1 MKEYLRKTYAL
12 TERGA
17 DGLWRATVY
26 GFLKNITYM
35 LPMFLLMYATNG
47 LLGFGGFN
55 GAYGALGFVLIGV
68 VMFLV
73 INKEYHTTFNETYKE
88 SANLRMEIAE
98 GIRQLPL
105 SSFNKKDLTDVSQTM
120 MKDVEAIEHALSH
133 SVPTY
138 YAYLATVAVIGIMLL
153 IGQPLL
159 GLAVLAP
166 IVLSIFL
173 AHLSQKMQKRATKKY
188 YLRQRKSS
196 KAFQELIDLH
206 EEIQSYHL
214 SETKKSEATRLV
226 RRNEAVHIHTELGQA
241 LPVTFSGAISFLSLG
256 FAMVAGTRL
265 LQSGTINVLYFAG
278 YVFAAARLIDAT
290 TAFTMAHAE
299 IAYISSSVD
308 KIKSLV
314 DAPEQTGSPTA
325 LTGFDITG
333 EDVCFAYDKKK
344 NVIDGIAFE
353 AKQNTVT
360 ALVGPSGC
368 GKSTLLRLVSRLY
381 DYDAGHMTVDGK
393 ELSSIQTEDLF
404 KHVSMVFQDVLLF
417 NGSVFDNIR
426 IGKYDATEEEVYE
439 AAKRAGCDDF
449 VKQLPEGY
457 DTIIGENGSRLSGG
471 QRQRISIARAFLK
484 DAEIILLDEIAASL
498 DVENEKYIQ
507 ESLNRL
513 IKNKTVMIISHRMKS
528 IEGVD
533 QIIVMNGGKIEAC
546 GRHEALLDESPT
558 YRTMIESFERS
569 DAYVY

>member
-1 MKEYLRKTYAL
+1 
-12 TERGA
+12 
-17 DGLWRATVY
+17 
-26 GFLKNITYM
+26 
-35 LPMFLLMYATNG
+35 MFLLMYATNG
-47 LLGFGGFN
+47 LLGFGSFN
-55 GAYGALGFVLIGV
+55 MAYGALGFVLIGA

-133 SVPTY
+133 AVPTY
-138 YAYLATVAVIGIMLL
+138 YAFLATVIVIGIMLL

-159 GLAVLAP
+159 GLAVLGP

-173 AHLSQKMQKRATKKY
+173 SHLSQKMQKRATKKY

-214 SETKKSEATRLV
+214 SEKKKKEVTAMV
-226 RRNEAVHIHTELGQA
+226 RRNEAVHIRSELGQA
-241 LPVTFSGAISFLSLG
+241 LPVTFAGAISFLSLG
-256 FAMVAGTRL
+256 LAMVVGTRL
-265 LQSGTINVLYFAG
+265 LQSGAINVLYFAG
-278 YVFAAARLIDAT
+278 YVFAAARLIDGT
-290 TAFTMAHAE
+290 SAFILAHGE

-314 DAPEQTGSPTA
+314 DAPAQTGGPA
-325 LTGFDITG
+325 ELARFDITG
-333 EDVCFAYDKKK
+333 EDVCFSYDKKK
-344 NVIDGIAFE
+344 KVIDAISFE

-426 IGKYDATEEEVYE
+426 IGKYNATEEEVYE
-439 AAKRAGCDDF
+439 AAKQAGCDDF

-471 QRQRISIARAFLK
+471 ERQRISIARAFLK
-484 DAEIILLDEIAASL
+484 DAQIILLDEIAASL

-533 QIIVMNGGKIEAC
+533 QIIVMNDGKIEAC
-546 GRHEALLDESPT
+546 GGHEALLKESPT

>member
-55 GAYGALGFVLIGV
+55 MAYGALGFVLIGA
-68 VMFLV
+68 VMFLA

-120 MKDVEAIEHALSH
+120 MKDVETIEHALSH

-138 YAYLATVAVIGIMLL
+138 YAFLATVIVIGIMLL

-159 GLAVLAP
+159 GLAVLVP

-173 AHLSQKMQKRATKKY
+173 AQLSRQMQAKVSKKY
-188 YLRQRKSS
+188 FLRQRKMA
-196 KAFQELIDLH
+196 KAFQELIDMH

-214 SETKKSEATRLV
+214 SETKKSEAKRLA
-226 RRNEAVHIHTELGQA
+226 RRNEAVHIRTELGQA
-241 LPVTFSGAISFLSLG
+241 LPVTFSGAVSFLSLG
-256 FAMVAGTRL
+256 FAMVVGTRL

-314 DAPEQTGSPTA
+314 DAPKQTGSPTA
-325 LTGFDITG
+325 LEHFDIAG
-333 EDVCFAYDKKK
+333 DHVDFSYDKKK
-344 NVIDGIAFE
+344 KVIDAISFE
-353 AKQNTVT
+353 ANQNTVT

-393 ELSSIQTEDLF
+393 ELASIETEDLF

-439 AAKRAGCDDF
+439 AAKQAGCDDF

-533 QIIVMNGGKIEAC
+533 QIIVMKEGKIEAC
-546 GRHEALLDESPT
+546 GGHEALLNESPT

>member
-55 GAYGALGFVLIGV
+55 MAYGVLGFVLIGA
-68 VMFLV
+68 VMFLA

-120 MKDVEAIEHALSH
+120 MKDVETIEHALSH

-138 YAYLATVAVIGIMLL
+138 YAFLATVIVIGIMLL

-159 GLAVLAP
+159 GLAVLVP

-173 AHLSQKMQKRATKKY
+173 AQLSRQMQAKVSKKY
-188 YLRQRKSS
+188 FLRQRKMA
-196 KAFQELIDLH
+196 KAFQELIDMH

-214 SETKKSEATRLV
+214 SETKKSEAKRLA
-226 RRNEAVHIHTELGQA
+226 RRNEAVHIRTELGQA
-241 LPVTFSGAISFLSLG
+241 LPVTFSGAVSFLSLG
-256 FAMVAGTRL
+256 FAMVVGTRL

-314 DAPEQTGSPTA
+314 DAPKQTGSPTA
-325 LTGFDITG
+325 LEHFDIAG
-333 EDVCFAYDKKK
+333 DHVDFSYDKKK
-344 NVIDGIAFE
+344 KVIDAISFE

-381 DYDAGHMTVDGK
+381 DYDFGHMTVDGK
-393 ELSSIQTEDLF
+393 ELASIETEDLF

-439 AAKRAGCDDF
+439 AAKQAGCDDF

-533 QIIVMNGGKIEAC
+533 QIIVMNDGKIEAC
-546 GRHEALLDESPT
+546 GGHEALLKESPT

>member
-47 LLGFGGFN
+47 LLGFGSFN
-55 GAYGALGFVLIGV
+55 TAYGTLGFVLIGV

-214 SETKKSEATRLV
+214 SETKKSEAKRLA
-226 RRNEAVHIHTELGQA
+226 RRNEAVHIRTELGQA

-256 FAMVAGTRL
+256 FAMVVGTRL

-314 DAPEQTGSPTA
+314 DAPKQTGSPTA
-325 LTGFDITG
+325 LEHFDIAG
-333 EDVCFAYDKKK
+333 DHVDFSYDKKK
-344 NVIDGIAFE
+344 KVIDAISFE

-449 VKQLPEGY
+449 VKQLPQGY

-533 QIIVMNGGKIEAC
+533 QIIVMNDGKIEAC
-546 GRHEALLDESPT
+546 GGHEALLKESPT

>member
-55 GAYGALGFVLIGV
+55 GAYGALGFVLIGA

-73 INKEYHTTFNETYKE
+73 INKEYHTTYNETYKE

-120 MKDVEAIEHALSH
+120 MKDVETIEHALSH
-133 SVPTY
+133 SLPTY
-138 YAYLATVAVIGIMLL
+138 YAFLATVAVIGIMLL

-159 GLAVLAP
+159 GLAVLVP
-166 IVLSIFL
+166 ILLSIFL
-173 AHLSQKMQKRATKKY
+173 SHLSQKMQKRATKKY

-214 SETKKSEATRLV
+214 SEKKKKEVTAMV
-226 RRNEAVHIHTELGQA
+226 RRNEAVHIRSELSQA
-241 LPVTFSGAISFLSLG
+241 LPVTFSGAVSFLSLG
-256 FAMVAGTRL
+256 FAMVVGTRL

-290 TAFTMAHAE
+290 TAFTMAHGE
-299 IAYISSSVD
+299 IAYISDSVE

-314 DAPEQTGSPTA
+314 NAPKQTGSPAA
-325 LTGFDITG
+325 LTHFDIAG
-333 EDVCFAYDKKK
+333 ENVSFSYDKKK
-344 NVIDGIAFE
+344 KVIDSISFD

-381 DYDAGHMTVDGK
+381 DYDAGHMMLDGK

-439 AAKRAGCDDF
+439 AAKQAGCDDF
-449 VKQLPEGY
+449 VKQLPQGY
-457 DTIIGENGSRLSGG
+457 DTVIGENGSRLSGG

>member
-1 MKEYLRKTYAL
+1 MKKYLQKTYAL

-47 LLGFGGFN
+47 LLGFGSFN
-55 GAYGALGFVLIGV
+55 MAYGALGFALIGV

-88 SANLRMEIAE
+88 SANLRMEIVE

-120 MKDVEAIEHALSH
+120 MKDVETIEHALSH

-138 YAYLATVAVIGIMLL
+138 YAFLATVIVIGIMLL

-159 GLAVLAP
+159 GLAVLVP

-173 AHLSQKMQKRATKKY
+173 AHLSQQMQAKVSKKY
-188 YLRQRKSS
+188 FLRQRKMA
-196 KAFQELIDLH
+196 KAFQELIDMH

-214 SETKKSEATRLV
+214 SETKKSEAKRLA
-226 RRNEAVHIHTELGQA
+226 RRNEAVHIRTELGQA
-241 LPVTFSGAISFLSLG
+241 LPVTFSGAVSFLSLG
-256 FAMVAGTRL
+256 FAMVVGTRL

-314 DAPEQTGSPTA
+314 DAPKQTGSPTA
-325 LTGFDITG
+325 LEHFDIAG
-333 EDVCFAYDKKK
+333 DHVDFSYDKKK
-344 NVIDGIAFE
+344 KVIDAISFE

-393 ELSSIQTEDLF
+393 ELASIETEDLF

-439 AAKRAGCDDF
+439 AAKQAGCDDF
-449 VKQLPEGY
+449 VKQLSEGY

-533 QIIVMNGGKIEAC
+533 QIIVMNDGKIEAC
-546 GRHEALLDESPT
+546 GGHEALLKESPT

>member
-1 MKEYLRKTYAL
+1 MKKYLQKTYAL

-55 GAYGALGFVLIGV
+55 MAYGALGFVLIGA
-68 VMFLV
+68 VMFLA

-120 MKDVEAIEHALSH
+120 MKDVETIEHALSH

-138 YAYLATVAVIGIMLL
+138 YAFLATVIVIGIMLL

-159 GLAVLAP
+159 GLAVLVP

-173 AHLSQKMQKRATKKY
+173 AQLSRQMQAKVSKKY
-188 YLRQRKSS
+188 FLRQRKMA
-196 KAFQELIDLH
+196 KTFQELIDMH

-214 SETKKSEATRLV
+214 SETKKSEAKRLA
-226 RRNEAVHIHTELGQA
+226 RRNEAVHIRTELGQA
-241 LPVTFSGAISFLSLG
+241 LPVTFSGAVSFLSLG
-256 FAMVAGTRL
+256 FAMVVGTRL

-314 DAPEQTGSPTA
+314 DAPKQTGSPTA
-325 LTGFDITG
+325 LEHFDIVG
-333 EDVCFAYDKKK
+333 DHVDFSYDKKK
-344 NVIDGIAFE
+344 KVIDAISFE

-393 ELSSIQTEDLF
+393 ELASIETEDLF

-439 AAKRAGCDDF
+439 AAKQAGCDDF
-449 VKQLPEGY
+449 VKQLPQGY

-484 DAEIILLDEIAASL
+484 DAQIILLDEIAASL

-533 QIIVMNGGKIEAC
+533 QIIVMKEGKIEAC
-546 GRHEALLDESPT
+546 GGHEALLKESPT

>member
-1 MKEYLRKTYAL
+1 MKEYLQRTYAL

-26 GFLKNITYM
+26 SFLKNITYM

-55 GAYGALGFVLIGV
+55 MAYGIIGFVLIGA

-73 INKEYHTTFNETYKE
+73 INKEYQTTFNETYKE

-98 GIRQLPL
+98 GIKDLPL

-120 MKDVEAIEHALSH
+120 MKDVETIEHALSH

-138 YAYLATVAVIGIMLL
+138 YAFLASAVVIGIMLL
-153 IGQPLL
+153 IGQPVL
-159 GLAVLAP
+159 GLAVLGP
-166 IVLSIFL
+166 IVLSICL
-173 AHLSQKMQKRATKKY
+173 ARLSKKMQRRASKKY

-214 SETKKSEATRLV
+214 SEKKKKEITSMV
-226 RRNEAVHIHTELGQA
+226 RRNEAVHIRSELGQA
-241 LPVTFSGAISFLSLG
+241 LPVTFSGAVSFLSLG
-256 FAMVAGTRL
+256 LAMVVGTRL

-290 TAFTMAHAE
+290 SAFIMAHAE
-299 IAYISSSVD
+299 IAYISDSVD

-314 DAPEQTGSPTA
+314 DAPKQTGSPTE
-325 LTGFDITG
+325 LTRFDIAG
-333 EDVCFAYDKKK
+333 DHVDFSYDKKK
-344 NVIDGIAFE
+344 KVIDGISFE

-393 ELSSIQTEDLF
+393 ELSSIETEDLF

-449 VKQLPEGY
+449 VKQLPQGY
-457 DTIIGENGSRLSGG
+457 DTVIGENGSRLSGG

-533 QIIVMNGGKIEAC
+533 QIIVMRDGKIEAC
-546 GRHEALLDESPT
+546 GCHEALLDESPT